1 MIICFFLQKG
11 VNMRTRKN
19 ILKISL
25 GLTATTSLF
34 GTCYSLCA
42 NKSISLKSISYN
54 EITKKSIDAKKLGA
68 DKGYIDIEYTDPSHC
83 KITDRHWFA
92 ASKSFNF
99 NGWKFI
105 QDGIEYT
112 ITELGLS
119 AFFCLI
125 VDWNFKECNLTI
137 PGTIKKN
144 WRSSISH
151 ECINYW

>member
-1 MIICFFLQKG
+1 
-11 VNMRTRKN
+11 MRTRKN

-34 GTCYSLCA
+34 GARYSLCA

-99 NGWKFI
+99 NGGKFI

-137 PGTIKKN
+137 PGTIEKN

>member
-1 MIICFFLQKG
+1 
-11 VNMRTRKN
+11 MR
-19 ILKISL
+19 
-25 GLTATTSLF
+25 
-34 GTCYSLCA
+34 
-42 NKSISLKSISYN
+42 
-54 EITKKSIDAKKLGA
+54 KKLGA
-68 DKGYIDIEYTDPSHC
+68 DEGYIDIEYTDPSHC

-99 NGWKFI
+99 NGGKFI